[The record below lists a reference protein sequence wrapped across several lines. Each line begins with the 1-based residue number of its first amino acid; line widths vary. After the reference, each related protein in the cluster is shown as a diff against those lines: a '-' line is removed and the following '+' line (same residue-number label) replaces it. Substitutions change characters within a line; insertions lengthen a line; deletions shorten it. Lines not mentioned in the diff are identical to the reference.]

1 MDSISHI
8 KVRSAK
14 EHNLKSIDVDIPRD
28 KLVVLTGLSGSGKSS
43 LAFDTI
49 YAEGQRRY
57 VESLSAYARQFLN
70 MMQKPDVESIS
81 GLSPAISIEQKTTSK
96 NPRSTVGTVT
106 EIYDYLRLLFARV
119 GVPYSPATGKPIKA
133 QQISDM
139 VDIMLKLK
147 SGLKL
152 YIYAPLVKDRK
163 GEFKKEINEI
173 IKKGFQRVRINGDL
187 YDIDEIPTLDKKY
200 RYNIDVLVD
209 RLIASSGDR
218 IGERL
223 ADSLRTA
230 LDISEGIVVVDVFDE
245 DQQKDSLLFSE
256 KFACPVSGFSLGE
269 IEPRLFSFN
278 APTGACEAC
287 DGLGRQDQFDESLI
301 VIDGKL
307 SVYDGAIIPWARS
320 SNPYYRQTIEALSKH
335 YNFNP
340 NAPWKDLDE
349 KIKKIYYTVMK
360 ERKST
365 LDLMMEGEFIILKN
379 HLKE

>member
-8 KVRSAK
+8 RVRSAK

-139 VDIMLKLK
+139 VDIILKLK

-187 YDIDEIPTLDKKY
+187 YDIDEMPTLDKKY
-200 RYNIDVLVD
+200 RYNIDILVD
-209 RLIASSGDR
+209 RLIASSGDK

-245 DQQKDSLLFSE
+245 DQQKVAQHLIGYQ
-256 KFACPVSGFSLGE
+256 K
-269 IEPRLFSFN
+269 RL
-278 APTGACEAC
+278 
-287 DGLGRQDQFDESLI
+287 
-301 VIDGKL
+301 
-307 SVYDGAIIPWARS
+307 
-320 SNPYYRQTIEALSKH
+320 
-335 YNFNP
+335 
-340 NAPWKDLDE
+340 
-349 KIKKIYYTVMK
+349 
-360 ERKST
+360 ST
-365 LDLMMEGEFIILKN
+365 
-379 HLKE
+379 

>member
-139 VDIMLKLK
+139 VDAILKLK
-147 SGLKL
+147 LGLKL
-152 YIYAPLVKDRK
+152 YIFAPLVKDRK
-163 GEFKKEINEI
+163 GEFRKEINEI
-173 IKKGFQRVRINGDL
+173 IKKGFQRLRINGDL
-187 YDIDEIPTLDKKY
+187 YDIDEIPALDKKY

-209 RLIASSGDR
+209 RLIATSDDR

-245 DQQKDSLLFSE
+245 DQQEDSLLFSE

-307 SVYDGAIIPWARS
+307 SVYDGAIIPWACLLYTSPSPRDGLLSRMPS
-320 SNPYYRQTIEALSKH
+320 SA
-335 YNFNP
+335 
-340 NAPWKDLDE
+340 
-349 KIKKIYYTVMK
+349 
-360 ERKST
+360 
-365 LDLMMEGEFIILKN
+365 
-379 HLKE
+379 

>member
-14 EHNLKSIDVDIPRD
+14 EHNLKAIDVDIPRD

-70 MMQKPDVESIS
+70 MMQKPNVESIS

-106 EIYDYLRLLFARV
+106 EIYDYMRLLFARV
-119 GVPYSPATGKPIKA
+119 GVPYSPATGKPIEA

-139 VDIMLKLK
+139 IDAILNLKT
-147 SGLKL
+147 GLKL

-163 GEFKKEINEI
+163 GEFKKEINDI
-173 IKKGFQRVRINGDL
+173 IKKGFQRVRINGEL
-187 YDIDEIPTLDKKY
+187 YDTDEIPTLDKKY

-209 RLIASSGDR
+209 RLIAGSGEG
-218 IGERL
+218 ISERL

-230 LDISEGIVVVDVFDE
+230 LDISEGVVVVDLFDKDE
-245 DQQKDSLLFSE
+245 KMDSLLFSE
-256 KFACPVSGFSLGE
+256 KFACPVSGLVWEKSNRDYSLLM
-269 IEPRLFSFN
+269 P
-278 APTGACEAC
+278 P
-287 DGLGRQDQFDESLI
+287 
-301 VIDGKL
+301 
-307 SVYDGAIIPWARS
+307 P
-320 SNPYYRQTIEALSKH
+320 ALVKPATALVERI
-335 YNFNP
+335 N
-340 NAPWKDLDE
+340 L
-349 KIKKIYYTVMK
+349 MK
-360 ERKST
+360 A
-365 LDLMMEGEFIILKN
+365 
-379 HLKE
+379 